1 MAQLEACVLS
11 KDEVLGSKPR
21 YSTALFA
28 WSIWSWRSP
37 NTREVPSS
45 SLGANTFV
53 LVLFFCFPLCFF
65 FVGGWGT
72 KYADYSPHLGKTLV
86 PSGVPPPTPKPP
98 WHHNQTHNQSHRS
111 CSLCSEEALGM
122 IGTFIN
128 HCRETIKA
136 VDLSHTSFF
145 KTG

>member
-1 MAQLEACVLS
+1 MRILLFWCV
-11 KDEVLGSKPR
+11 VF
-21 YSTALFA
+21 LF
-28 WSIWSWRSP
+28 
-37 NTREVPSS
+37 SS
-45 SLGANTFV
+45 V
-53 LVLFFCFPLCFF
+53 FF
-65 FVGGWGT
+65 FLWVGCCT
-72 KYADYSPHLGKTLV
+72 KYADYSPHLGETLV

-98 WHHNQTHNQSHRS
+98 WHHNQTRNQSHRS

-145 KTG
+145 KTPC